1 MFKIIKKYFV
11 PLVAVVLLIIGF
23 VKINIVNTESLSP
36 LGTTDDNFKVVS
48 TEFGEEFQ
56 EFIMDKSSVKIYVG
70 EKNDGLATVK
80 VYDKSIN
87 LTDNNFFMNSIKT
100 LGSYISKTCS
110 NLKDK
115 ISKITKTKKENTKSE
130 ETNSNHTSEFDEGVD
145 EFIKNNSN

>member
-1 MFKIIKKYFV
+1 MKTV
-11 PLVAVVLLIIGF
+11 SRG

-48 TEFGEEFQ
+48 TEFGEDFQ
-56 EFIMDKSSVKIYVG
+56 EFIMDKSPVKIYVG

-87 LTDNNFFMNSIKT
+87 LTNNNFLINSIKT
-100 LGSYISKTCS
+100 LGSYISNTCLS
-110 NLKDK
+110 LKDK
-115 ISKITKTKKENTKSE
+115 IIKITKTKNENIKNE
-130 ETNSNHTSEFDEGVD
+130 DNNKSEFDKSVD

>member
-1 MFKIIKKYFV
+1 MFKLIKKYFV
-11 PLVAVVLLIIGF
+11 PLVAVILLIIGF

-48 TEFGEEFQ
+48 TEFGEDFQ
-56 EFIMDKSSVKIYVG
+56 EFIMDKSPVKIYVG

-87 LTDNNFFMNSIKT
+87 LTNNNFLINSIKT
-100 LGSYISKTCS
+100 LGSYISNTCS
-110 NLKDK
+110 SLKDK
-115 ISKITKTKKENTKSE
+115 IIKITKNKNENIKNE
-130 ETNSNHTSEFDEGVD
+130 DNNKSEFDKSVD

>member
-1 MFKIIKKYFV
+1 MFKLIKKYFV
-11 PLVAVVLLIIGF
+11 PLVAVILLIIGF

-48 TEFGEEFQ
+48 TEFGEDFQ
-56 EFIMDKSSVKIYVG
+56 EFIMDKSPVKIYVG

-87 LTDNNFFMNSIKT
+87 LTNNNFLINSIKT
-100 LGSYISKTCS
+100 LESYISNTCS
-110 NLKDK
+110 SLKDK
-115 ISKITKTKKENTKSE
+115 IIKITKTKNENIKNE
-130 ETNSNHTSEFDEGVD
+130 DNNKSEFDKSVD

>member
-1 MFKIIKKYFV
+1 MFKLIKKYFV
-11 PLVAVVLLIIGF
+11 PLVAVILLIIGF

-48 TEFGEEFQ
+48 TEFGEDFQ
-56 EFIMDKSSVKIYVG
+56 EFIMDKSPVKIYVG

-87 LTDNNFFMNSIKT
+87 LTNNNFLINSIKA
-100 LGSYISKTCS
+100 LGSYISNTCS
-110 NLKDK
+110 SLKDK
-115 ISKITKTKKENTKSE
+115 IIKITKTKNENIKNE
-130 ETNSNHTSEFDEGVD
+130 DNNKSEFDKSVD

>member
-1 MFKIIKKYFV
+1 MFKLIKKYFV
-11 PLVAVVLLIIGF
+11 PLVAVILLIIGF

-48 TEFGEEFQ
+48 TEFGEDFQ
-56 EFIMDKSSVKIYVG
+56 EFIMDKSPVKIYVG

-87 LTDNNFFMNSIKT
+87 LTNNNFLINSIKT
-100 LGSYISKTCS
+100 LGSYISNTCS
-110 NLKDK
+110 SFKDK
-115 ISKITKTKKENTKSE
+115 IIKITKTKNENIKNEDKNKSE
-130 ETNSNHTSEFDEGVD
+130 LEKSVD

>member
-1 MFKIIKKYFV
+1 MKTV
-11 PLVAVVLLIIGF
+11 SRG

-48 TEFGEEFQ
+48 TEFGEDFQ
-56 EFIMDKSSVKIYVG
+56 EFIMDKSPVKIYVG

-87 LTDNNFFMNSIKT
+87 LTNNNFLINSIKT
-100 LGSYISKTCS
+100 LGSYISNTCS
-110 NLKDK
+110 SLKDK
-115 ISKITKTKKENTKSE
+115 IIKITKTKNENIKNE
-130 ETNSNHTSEFDEGVD
+130 DNNKSEFDKSVD

>member
-1 MFKIIKKYFV
+1 MFKLIKKYFV
-11 PLVAVVLLIIGF
+11 PLVAVILLIIGF

-48 TEFGEEFQ
+48 TEFGEDFQ
-56 EFIMDKSSVKIYVG
+56 EFIMDKSPVKIYVG

-87 LTDNNFFMNSIKT
+87 SIKT
-100 LGSYISKTCS
+100 LGSYISNTCS
-110 NLKDK
+110 SLKDK
-115 ISKITKTKKENTKSE
+115 IIKITKTKNENIKNE
-130 ETNSNHTSEFDEGVD
+130 DNNKSEFDKSVD

>member
-1 MFKIIKKYFV
+1 MFKLIKKYFV
-11 PLVAVVLLIIGF
+11 PLVAVILLIIVF

-48 TEFGEEFQ
+48 TEFGEDFQ
-56 EFIMDKSSVKIYVG
+56 EFIMDKSPVKIYVG

-87 LTDNNFFMNSIKT
+87 LTNNNFLINSIKT
-100 LGSYISKTCS
+100 LGSYISNTCS
-110 NLKDK
+110 SLKDK
-115 ISKITKTKKENTKSE
+115 IIKITKTKNENIKNE
-130 ETNSNHTSEFDEGVD
+130 DNNKSEFDKSVD